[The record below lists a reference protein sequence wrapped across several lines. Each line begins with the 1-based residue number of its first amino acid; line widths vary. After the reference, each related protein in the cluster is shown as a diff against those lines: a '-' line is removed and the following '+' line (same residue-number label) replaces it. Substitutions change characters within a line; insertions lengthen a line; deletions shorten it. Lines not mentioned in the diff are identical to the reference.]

1 MLASCYQTEA
11 KTKKVHD
18 ALETSH
24 GQQEGGDALYGAQT
38 EIGLGLQSHLLSLKE
53 NEITDVSQLIEFSER
68 DLRDILDPKLQH
80 ELKQFH
86 VSKLVNAI
94 YDDIGHQN
102 LNEFAFVQTI
112 TIQSGCWGYFGWSQ

>member
-1 MLASCYQTEA
+1 MLLKPVMDSKREEMHSMEHKQ
-11 KTKKVHD
+11 K
-18 ALETSH
+18 
-24 GQQEGGDALYGAQT
+24 
-38 EIGLGLQSHLLSLKE
+38 LGSGFNPIYSTLKE
-53 NEITDVSQLIEFSER
+53 NEITDVSELIEFSER